1 MITIIGSGRV
11 GSSIA
16 LNLIYKELDDI
27 NLIDIVEGLPQG
39 EALDL
44 SHMASKLGSDVKVK
58 GSNDFSSMKDSNLVI
73 ITAGLAR
80 KPGMTRMD
88 LLSKNFEIVKGI
100 CEKVKDYTPKAKILM
115 VTNPLDVM
123 TYVALK
129 VTGFDKSK
137 VFGMGGL
144 LDSSRFAQF
153 ISQHLGVSRK
163 SIQALVIGEHG
174 ENMLPL
180 IRYSSIG
187 GIPLTFFL
195 KEEEERRKI
204 MELTV
209 KVAAEVI
216 ALKGATVHA
225 PAFAVAKMVEAV
237 VKDTKEVLPLSTYL
251 EGEYGVKGI
260 CIGVPAIL
268 GKEGV
273 ERIIELELNN
283 EERSIFNRGV
293 ETIRRAIREIG
304 YEDPLH

>member
-1 MITIIGSGRV
+1 M
-11 GSSIA
+11 
-16 LNLIYKELDDI
+16 DDI

-44 SHMASKLGSDVKVK
+44 SHMASKLGSDVKVR

-88 LLSKNFEIVKGI
+88 LLNKNFEIVKGI

-153 ISQHLGVSRK
+153 ISQHLGISRK

-195 KEEEERRKI
+195 KEEERRKI

-273 ERIIELELNN
+273 ERIIELELNS
-283 EERSIFNRGV
+283 EERSIFNRVV